1 MSHRE
6 QREASRVEL
15 RKPLCTVLTA
25 KEMDCRW
32 VTDYVT
38 LTGFKIFC
46 GRPALKS
53 YRPYCEDHYPL
64 VYVPQEKKK

>member
-6 QREASRVEL
+6 QREASRVLL
-15 RKPLCTVLTA
+15 RKPLCTVMTV

-38 LTGFKIFC
+38 LTGFAVFC
-46 GRPALKS
+46 GKPALKS
-53 YRPYCEDHYPL
+53 HRPYCEDHYPL
-64 VYVPQEKKK
+64 VYVRQEKRR

>member
-6 QREASRVEL
+6 QREASKVEL

-32 VTDYVT
+32 VTEYVT
-38 LTGFKIFC
+38 LTGFRIFC
-46 GRPALKS
+46 GNPALKAH
-53 YRPYCEDHYPL
+53 RPYCKDHYCL
-64 VYVPQEKKK
+64 VYVPQEKRK